1 MLAKFTLAIAA
12 MQAGLAAAGNAVV
25 NNRCS
30 YDIYVWSV
38 GSGYGSNAIHVPAR
52 SQHTESFQGTGMSL
66 KISKSDQCTQPT
78 QFEYSIVNNQLWY
91 DISFVDCANG
101 QDASA
106 CVGHAEG
113 LSMKGSSDSCG
124 AIDCGA
130 GSYCPTQAYYVD
142 QPLIKLGLEE
152 PVYNCQGAGTDLDL
166 YMTVCSGGET
176 LKRSIAGR
184 ISVDLEGQ

>member
-1 MLAKFTLAIAA
+1 MLAKFSLAVMA
-12 MQAGLAAAGNAVV
+12 MQAGLAAAGNAIV

-38 GSGYGSNAIHVPAR
+38 GAGYGTGAIHVPAR
-52 SQHTESFQGTGMSL
+52 SQHSEAFQGTGMSL
-66 KISKSDQCTQPT
+66 KVSKSEQCTQPT
-78 QFEYSIVNNQLWY
+78 QFEYSIVADKLWY

-113 LSMKGSSDSCG
+113 LSMKASGSSCS
-124 AIDCGA
+124 AIDCAA

-142 QPLIKLGLEE
+142 QPLIKLGIEE
-152 PVYNCQGAGTDLDL
+152 PVYSCQESGTAVDL
-166 YMTVCSGGET
+166 YMTVCSGEET

-184 ISVDLEGQ
+184 VAVDLEGQ